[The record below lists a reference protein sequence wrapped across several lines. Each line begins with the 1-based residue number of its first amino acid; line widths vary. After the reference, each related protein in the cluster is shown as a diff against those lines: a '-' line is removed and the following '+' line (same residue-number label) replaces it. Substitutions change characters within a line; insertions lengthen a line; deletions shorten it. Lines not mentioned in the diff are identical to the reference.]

1 MKWKMKR
8 TSRDSVQVT
17 AHEEAEE
24 SRKLKMKTSSRND
37 ERATTQKVSRTLT
50 MRVKESHNSDQVIP
64 HEEDLGTCREIPS
77 DIEVAKNTHQTM
89 RWKELENF
97 FGSESVFL
105 AFFLYSNTAALPRLF
120 Q

>member
-1 MKWKMKR
+1 MKWKMKK

-37 ERATTQKVSRTLT
+37 ERATAQEVSRTLK

-64 HEEDLGTCREIPS
+64 HEEDLVTCREIPS
-77 DIEVAKNTHQTM
+77 DIDQEVAKNTHQTM

-97 FGSESVFL
+97 FGS
-105 AFFLYSNTAALPRLF
+105 
-120 Q
+120 